1 MNMRRIWAVTAA
13 TTVVSVSAIV
23 PAIANTSNGKYDDG
37 QEAGDPIGLMNAIL
51 WFVLLPASISAIIA
65 LLVLAPGWNS
75 SARKSTQG
83 GFLDDPTLADRQ
95 VTAETKRGEISN

>member
-1 MNMRRIWAVTAA
+1 MNIRRIWAVTAA
-13 TTVVSVSAIV
+13 TAVVSTSVIV
-23 PAIANTSNGKYDDG
+23 PALANNGKYDDG
-37 QEAGDPIGLMNAIL
+37 QEAGEPIGLMNAIL
-51 WFVLLPASISAIIA
+51 WFVILPLSISAIIA

-95 VTAETKRGEISN
+95 VEANSSLGQISN

>member
-13 TTVVSVSAIV
+13 TAVVSVSAIV
-23 PAIANTSNGKYDDG
+23 PAVANGGKYDDG
-37 QEAGDPIGLMNAIL
+37 QEAGEPIGLMNAIL
-51 WFVLLPASISAIIA
+51 WFVVLPLSISAIIA

-95 VTAETKRGEISN
+95 VESKSARGEISN

>member
-1 MNMRRIWAVTAA
+1 MNMRRIWAVTGSSAVIAA
-13 TTVVSVSAIV
+13 TTVI
-23 PAIANTSNGKYDDG
+23 PAIANSGKYDDG

-51 WFVLLPASISAIIA
+51 WFVILPISISAIIA

-75 SARKSTQG
+75 AARKSTQG

-95 VTAETKRGEISN
+95 VDAKSAQGEISQ